1 MLWES
6 QRDHRCQE
14 GEHDI
19 PRTKSLL
26 WYRSLS
32 HHYLCANTL
41 VLAENT
47 LNIFPT
53 IRYASSILSYYVGHN
68 YYKFTKYRK
77 CNAIR
82 SESRGIQCDL
92 H

>member
-14 GEHDI
+14 KEHDI

-26 WYRSLS
+26 WYHSLS

-53 IRYASSILSYYVGHN
+53 IRYASSILSYYV
-68 YYKFTKYRK
+68 
-77 CNAIR
+77 
-82 SESRGIQCDL
+82 QL
-92 H
+92 HYSYITASGGTQGAAWDFSIFGQNN